1 MRSQSSDDIAEKGGR
16 SSSKWIVAMPRLPL
30 ARLLHAAHRTHHA
43 SHVTL
48 YRRRAA
54 ALAAAAGLAVVV
66 MPTCHKRRKKIYY
79 FSETKT
85 RPRIPCCTLC
95 CSGKRGDHHPVA
107 NFAFGIQ
114 LKCESRKKCMC
125 VTLNK
130 MRFFMLFCF
139 LVAAAPALFA
149 AGRDDGPVAFS
160 LLEHCKTSFK
170 CKVRGFRSTMRSSC
184 IIDSF
189 SGL

>member
-30 ARLLHAAHRTHHA
+30 ARLLHAAHRTSRVTCHA
-43 SHVTL
+43 VPPP
-48 YRRRAA
+48 
-54 ALAAAAGLAVVV
+54 AAAAA
-66 MPTCHKRRKKIYY
+66 RRDAGSRRRHANMSQTPEKKSVPPI
-79 FSETKT
+79 KT
-85 RPRIPCCTLC
+85 RPRCCTLC
-95 CSGKRGDHHPVA
+95 CSGKRGNHHPVA